1 MLNLNDLSQL
11 VAFYKYG
18 TLTKVAEEFFIS
30 QPTITRTMKRIENE
44 FGVPLFKRTVNRIEL
59 NETGI
64 KAAELAEKLINFANE
79 CLSQVRDFDRNLH
92 TIVIESCAPAP
103 LWSLIPEL
111 TRKYPAKTISS
122 KLYEDLSQ
130 IEENLLNRHCDIAIL
145 PHPMDKNG
153 IVCKKYI
160 EEHLSICVPPTHAL
174 AGYKEVTT
182 EMING
187 YNCLLSSDI
196 GFWTNFHKRK
206 LPASRLLVQTDEFA
220 FKELVRESTL
230 PCFTTDL
237 ARDYFSEELNGR
249 TIIPIT
255 DPEANVTYY
264 VLYHTDNQ
272 FSIIPQIQPQER
284 KRNAR

>member
-1 MLNLNDLSQL
+1 
-11 VAFYKYG
+11 
-18 TLTKVAEEFFIS
+18 
-30 QPTITRTMKRIENE
+30 
-44 FGVPLFKRTVNRIEL
+44 
-59 NETGI
+59 
-64 KAAELAEKLINFANE
+64 
-79 CLSQVRDFDRNLH
+79 
-92 TIVIESCAPAP
+92 
-103 LWSLIPEL
+103 
-111 TRKYPAKTISS
+111 
-122 KLYEDLSQ
+122 
-130 IEENLLNRHCDIAIL
+130 
-145 PHPMDKNG
+145 MDKNG

-182 EMING
+182 GMING

-237 ARDYFSEELNGR
+237 ARDYFSEEMNGR

-272 FSIIPQIQPQER
+272 FSITPQIQTQER

>member
-1 MLNLNDLSQL
+1 
-11 VAFYKYG
+11 
-18 TLTKVAEEFFIS
+18 
-30 QPTITRTMKRIENE
+30 
-44 FGVPLFKRTVNRIEL
+44 
-59 NETGI
+59 
-64 KAAELAEKLINFANE
+64 
-79 CLSQVRDFDRNLH
+79 
-92 TIVIESCAPAP
+92 
-103 LWSLIPEL
+103 
-111 TRKYPAKTISS
+111 
-122 KLYEDLSQ
+122 
-130 IEENLLNRHCDIAIL
+130 
-145 PHPMDKNG
+145 MDKNG

-182 EMING
+182 GMING

-220 FKELVRESTL
+220 FKELVRESVMAL
-230 PCFTTDL
+230 PDDSIL
-237 ARDYFSEELNGR
+237 VDYRDYFSEEMNGR

-272 FSIIPQIQPQER
+272 FSITPQIQTQER